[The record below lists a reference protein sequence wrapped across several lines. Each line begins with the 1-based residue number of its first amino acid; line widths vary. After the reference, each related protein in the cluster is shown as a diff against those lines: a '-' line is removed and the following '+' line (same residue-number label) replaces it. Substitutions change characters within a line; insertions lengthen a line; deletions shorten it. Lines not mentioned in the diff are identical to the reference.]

1 MQTTEKKGR
10 FKEIRDLRMKNFL
23 ALTLAGIVN
32 SFGVSLFL
40 FPVKLYDSGISGL
53 SMLLDQITPS
63 QFTLSLFLL
72 LLNIPIFLFGLKKQ
86 GLLFTIYSLYTVLV
100 YSLASFLIMHVL
112 PIDLD
117 FVSPLAGSDLL
128 LCAVFGGLISGTGS
142 GLTIRFGGAIDGIDV
157 MSVIFAKK
165 LGISLGTFVMLFNT
179 LLYIICGM
187 VIRSWILPL
196 YSIVTYFVGSKT
208 VDFIVEGFDR
218 AMCAMIV
225 TNQAE
230 KISHALSETF
240 SQAALEGRIANVPYM
255 IGCTLDDMGALAGG
269 IDRFCLERQKVGG
282 TAYAYH
288 FDRRLPTDGRPDVLK
303 GAFHSSELWYMFKS
317 LRFCWRPFVDGD
329 YDLAEQMITCWANFA
344 AYGNPNGEKTG
355 PWTPF
360 TEESPQFMVFKLDDS
375 GAVASGME
383 VIASE

>member
-1 MQTTEKKGR
+1 MRTTDKKGR
-10 FKEIRDLRMKNFL
+10 FKELRELKMKNFFV
-23 ALTLAGIVN
+23 LTLAGIIN

-86 GLLFTIYSLYTVLV
+86 GLLFTIYSLFTILV

-128 LCAVFGGLISGTGS
+128 LCAVFGGLISGVGS

-157 MSVIFAKK
+157 LSVIFAKK
-165 LGISLGTFVMLFNT
+165 MGISLGTFVMLFNT
-179 LLYIICGM
+179 LLYIVCGM
-187 VIRSWILPL
+187 VIHSWILPL

-230 KISHALSETF
+230 KISHALSENF
-240 SQAALEGRIANVPYM
+240 K
-255 IGCTLDDMGALAGG
+255 AGG
-269 IDRFCLERQKVGG
+269 TIVNAVGG
-282 TAYAYH
+282 YSKNEKQILYFITNQ
-288 FDRRLPTDGRPDVLK
+288 FQINKLK
-303 GAFHSSELWYMFKS
+303 KIVTGIDHDAFISLMNVADIVRKPSSE
-317 LRFCWRPFVDGD
+317 G
-329 YDLAEQMITCWANFA
+329 
-344 AYGNPNGEKTG
+344 
-355 PWTPF
+355 
-360 TEESPQFMVFKLDDS
+360 
-375 GAVASGME
+375 
-383 VIASE
+383 